1 MFRHVFQL
9 LFFILVTGWFEKYF
23 INCSINSKTLTMKI
37 LRGTLI
43 GGVSYFLIGWLVYG
57 VLLMD
62 FFTPLTNTCANRSGG
77 EMIWWAMILSN
88 LLIALFVTLLLRWS
102 GANSIPD
109 GLKTGALFGALFT
122 ATIDLSLYSMTT
134 MYKSLLPI
142 VIETVVSAAV
152 FAIVGMIIVLTWGKT
167 KEA

>member
-1 MFRHVFQL
+1 
-9 LFFILVTGWFEKYF
+9 
-23 INCSINSKTLTMKI
+23 MKI

-57 VLLMD
+57 VLLYN
-62 FFTPLTNTCANRSGG
+62 FFSPMTNTCANRPDG
-77 EMIWWAMILSN
+77 EMIWWAIILSN
-88 LLIALFVTLLLRWS
+88 LMLALFLTLFLNWS
-102 GANSIPD
+102 GARSITD

-122 ATIDLSLYSMTT
+122 ATIDLSMFSMTT

-142 VIETVVSAAV
+142 VIETVVSAVVLAV
-152 FAIVGMIIVLTWGKT
+152 VGMIIVLTWGKT

>member
-1 MFRHVFQL
+1 
-9 LFFILVTGWFEKYF
+9 
-23 INCSINSKTLTMKI
+23 MKI

-57 VLLMD
+57 VLLMN
-62 FFTPLTNTCANRSGG
+62 FFASMTNTCANRPDG
-77 EMIWWAMILSN
+77 EMVWWAMILSN
-88 LLIALFVTLLLRWS
+88 LLIALFVTLLLKLS
-102 GANSIPD
+102 GARTSAD

-122 ATIDLSLYSMTT
+122 GTIDLSLYSMTS

-167 KEA
+167 REA